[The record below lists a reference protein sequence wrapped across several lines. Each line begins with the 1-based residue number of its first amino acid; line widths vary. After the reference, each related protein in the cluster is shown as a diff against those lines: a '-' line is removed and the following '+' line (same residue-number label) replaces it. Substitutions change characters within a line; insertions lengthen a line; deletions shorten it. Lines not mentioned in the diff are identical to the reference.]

1 LQADYEQTRNKFIE
15 RMIGTILA
23 SALAAVLLVGVQ
35 NQYLMAL
42 IILVSAFLAVA
53 MHGANMLTF
62 IFFITL
68 VILLLL
74 DVSTPGSLTDVWAR
88 VLNVF
93 IGALI
98 AVVVVF
104 LFMRPSL
111 KTEPSTSSVASG

>member
-1 LQADYEQTRNKFIE
+1 
-15 RMIGTILA
+15 
-23 SALAAVLLVGVQ
+23 VQ

-42 IILVSAFLAVA
+42 IILVAAFLAVA
-53 MHGANMLTF
+53 VHGANMLSF
-62 IFFITL
+62 IFFLTL

-104 LFMRPSL
+104 LFMRPSQ
-111 KTEPSTSSVASG
+111 KTESSSVASG

>member
-1 LQADYEQTRNKFIE
+1 
-15 RMIGTILA
+15 MIGTILA
-23 SALAAVLLVGVQ
+23 AALAAVLLFSVQ

-42 IILVSAFLAVA
+42 IILVSAFFAVA
-53 MHGANMLTF
+53 MHGANMLSY
-62 IFFITL
+62 IFFLTV

-104 LFMRPSL
+104 LFMRPSQ
-111 KTEPSTSSVASG
+111 KTESSSVASG